1 MKKILII
8 NFYYYSDISDNLVK
22 SAKYHLKKKKIN
34 ISLINVP
41 GVFEIPITIKKYI
54 KNFDAFIA
62 LGCVI
67 KGQTPHFELICK
79 SVFDM
84 ILNLSVDYKKPIGN
98 GIITALNLKQAMA
111 RSGKI
116 KSNKPNKGSEA
127 AKAVLFFYIMDQ
139 KNLKIHLQELR

>member
-8 NFYYYSDISDNLVK
+8 NSNYYSDISDNLVK

-84 ILNLSVDYKKPIGN
+84 ILNLSVDHNKPIGN

-116 KSNKPNKGSEA
+116 KSNKPNKGLEA
-127 AKAVLFFYIMDQ
+127 AKAVSFLLNNGP
-139 KNLKIHLQELR
+139 KKI